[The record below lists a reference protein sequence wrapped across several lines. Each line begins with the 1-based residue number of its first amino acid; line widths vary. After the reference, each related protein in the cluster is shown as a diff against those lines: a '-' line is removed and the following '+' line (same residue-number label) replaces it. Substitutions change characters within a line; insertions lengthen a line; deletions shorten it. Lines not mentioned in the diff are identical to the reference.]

1 MFFQN
6 KQYMTLEVAGTENGA
21 VQAIVF
27 CILQGTA
34 ARSAVIRAASFR
46 KGADVLAG
54 LAADQE
60 LRRRAQVG
68 CSVWEDDGGCWLK
81 FPAPESAASRRQRS
95 RRARGR
101 SRVGCGRG
109 CRRGERE
116 LWAGAELWGGWKVK
130 RRQRRVGET
139 ESEQQE
145 RKTDLAVTVGRDR
158 SRELRERGQWEGV
171 CVNQGRMWCVSWQ
184 QRKIKKNRL

>member
-1 MFFQN
+1 
-6 KQYMTLEVAGTENGA
+6 MTLEVAGTENGA

-34 ARSAVIRAASFR
+34 VRSAVIRAASFR

-116 LWAGAELWGGWKVK
+116 L
-130 RRQRRVGET
+130 
-139 ESEQQE
+139 
-145 RKTDLAVTVGRDR
+145 
-158 SRELRERGQWEGV
+158 
-171 CVNQGRMWCVSWQ
+171 
-184 QRKIKKNRL
+184 